1 MTALTVF
8 VSSAATYPAWGRPPG
23 DGTGGPPAWRMKDG
37 RHGHEPQRKGAW
49 LQRLTDELDL
59 DDDTRASVRAVI
71 EAGRERTGDARK
83 ELKAARVQM
92 HGLLQADQPD
102 EAEVLAQVER
112 IGTLRTALHKQRMQ
126 TMLRVHALLS
136 PEQRA
141 ILLEMFKKRRGPG
154 KRGPRH
160 SAGWRGEHEPQP
172 ETTP

>member
-1 MTALTVF
+1 MKDE
-8 VSSAATYPAWGRPPG
+8 PPG
-23 DGTGGPPAWRMKDG
+23 HKP
-37 RHGHEPQRKGAW
+37 HRKGAW
-49 LQRLTDELDL
+49 LQRLTDKLDL

-71 EAGRERTGDARK
+71 DAGRERTRDVRK

-92 HGLLQADQPD
+92 HGLLQANQPD

-126 TMLRVHALLS
+126 TMLRVRALLS

-141 ILLEMFKKRRGPG
+141 TLLEMFKKRRVPG

-160 SAGWRGEHEPQP
+160 GADRRGKYEPQP

>member
-1 MTALTVF
+1 
-8 VSSAATYPAWGRPPG
+8 
-23 DGTGGPPAWRMKDG
+23 MKDEP
-37 RHGHEPQRKGAW
+37 HGHEPHRKGAW
-49 LQRLTDELDL
+49 LQRLTDKLDL
-59 DDDTRASVRAVI
+59 DDDTRTSVRAVI
-71 EAGRERTGDARK
+71 DAGRERTRDARK

-126 TMLRVHALLS
+126 TMLRVRALLN

-141 ILLEMFKKRRGPG
+141 TLLEMFKKRRGSG
-154 KRGPRH
+154 KRGPRRG
-160 SAGWRGEHEPQP
+160 AGWRGEHEPQP